1 MVAIFHHKPMKK
13 ELIAK
18 AKTLLEAEKSRL
30 ETELSKFSHRN
41 PKSSDEKFQTDFPN
55 NGEGEDENA
64 SEVAQFSDNLSL
76 EDELEKALRDVESTL
91 KQIEKGDYG
100 VCKYCHLPID
110 ERRLL
115 ARPTSSS
122 CIQCKKTL
130 TQEV

>member
-1 MVAIFHHKPMKK
+1 MTNT
-13 ELIAK
+13 LITKAK
-18 AKTLLEAEKSRL
+18 ALLLEEKQRL
-30 ETELSKFSHRN
+30 ETELSKFTHRN
-41 PKSSDEKFQTDFPN
+41 PKSSEDDFEANFPN
-55 NGEGEDENA
+55 NGDSDDENA

-76 EDELEKALRDVESTL
+76 EDELEKALRDVESAL
-91 KQIEKGDYG
+91 KQIEKGEYG
-100 VCKYCHLPID
+100 ICKYCHQLID